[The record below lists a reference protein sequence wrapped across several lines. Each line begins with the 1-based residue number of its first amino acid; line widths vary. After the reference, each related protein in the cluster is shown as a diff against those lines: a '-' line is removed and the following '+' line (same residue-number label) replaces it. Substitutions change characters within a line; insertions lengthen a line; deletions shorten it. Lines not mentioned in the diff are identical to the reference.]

1 MHQLA
6 VRAIVLVSTLA
17 ISKQTEMHLTAH
29 RRSLLLA
36 QSYAVVADR
45 AADGF
50 RPWKKTNAPCE
61 FEKEIYWDHTDDSTA
76 IVHAI

>member
-45 AADGF
+45 AANGF
-50 RPWKKTNAPCE
+50 RPSGPWKKTNAPCE
-61 FEKEIYWDHTDDSTA
+61 FEKEIY
-76 IVHAI
+76 